1 MLFATERALPD
12 TGTTISYLVTRVIDT
27 DQSNCLKMVRLF
39 KYVRDTKTIP
49 LILISD
55 KSVILKWYIDKSY
68 TVHTNMRG
76 NNGVVL
82 TMGQVFPILA
92 FSKQNIIT
100 KSSTKSETVE
110 VDVLMPSVVWNIFKI
125 YIRSMESLRIL
136 YIKKKRA
143 LFF

>member
-1 MLFATERALPD
+1 
-12 TGTTISYLVTRVIDT
+12 
-27 DQSNCLKMVRLF
+27 MVRLF

-82 TMGQVFPILA
+82 TMGQVLPTLTL
-92 FSKQNIIT
+92 SKQKLNMRR
-100 KSSTKSETVE
+100 SAKSEIVV
-110 VDVLMPSVVWNIFKI
+110 VDQLMPSVLWTRNF
-125 YIRSMESLRIL
+125 
-136 YIKKKRA
+136 
-143 LFF
+143 